1 VGVIVAW
8 PVLMVCVVLIVGGV
22 MVKQEHD
29 REDLLRDG
37 KQMTARAEA
46 VMDDVVVVIGFRP
59 NSQVSFYFGQDPV
72 FQFNT
77 ARELRRVFHQG
88 RSYAAIEGKLC
99 ELTRQRQGG
108 RLTLVSQV
116 IPANLEEMIFELFD
130 SWVVRIQVALE
141 STETVWTVVGEE
153 RVQFLERLTIWIANA
168 PASVVIAQTPNA

>member
-1 VGVIVAW
+1 MGVIVAW

-72 FQFNT
+72 FHNT
-77 ARELRRVFHQG
+77 HGNCGEFFIKADLMLRLRVN
-88 RSYAAIEGKLC
+88 C
-99 ELTRQRQGG
+99 
-108 RLTLVSQV
+108 V
-116 IPANLEEMIFELFD
+116 N
-130 SWVVRIQVALE
+130 
-141 STETVWTVVGEE
+141 
-153 RVQFLERLTIWIANA
+153 
-168 PASVVIAQTPNA
+168 